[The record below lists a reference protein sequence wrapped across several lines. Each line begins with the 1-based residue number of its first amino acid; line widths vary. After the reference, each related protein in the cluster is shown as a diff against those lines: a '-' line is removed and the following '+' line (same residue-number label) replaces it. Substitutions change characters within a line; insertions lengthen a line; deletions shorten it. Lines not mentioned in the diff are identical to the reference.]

1 MKTRQAYLLLGSNL
15 NDRHFSLKYAACQ
28 IEEKCGALLRK
39 TAIYRSKAWGVTDQP
54 DFLNQILIIETQLDP
69 RSLLESLL
77 EIEQQM
83 GRVREIKWH
92 SRVIDIDILF
102 FGEEVI
108 DTPGLQIPH
117 PRLAERNFTLVP
129 LMEIAPQFIHP
140 TFAVTI
146 EELYLRSA
154 DTLEVQM
161 IEN

>member
-1 MKTRQAYLLLGSNL
+1 MNTRNAYLILGSNL
-15 NDRHFSLKYAACQ
+15 NDREFALKLATSW
-28 IEEKCGALLRK
+28 IKEKCGTILK
-39 TAIYRSKAWGVTDQP
+39 KSAIYRSKAWGFTNQP
-54 DFLNQILIIETQLDP
+54 DFLNQILIIETKLDP
-69 RSLLESLL
+69 WQLLKSLLD
-77 EIEQQM
+77 IEKQM

-92 SRVIDIDILF
+92 SRLIDIDILF
-102 FGEEVI
+102 YGQEVI
-108 DTPGLQIPH
+108 DLPELQIPH

>member
-1 MKTRQAYLLLGSNL
+1 MNTQQAYLLLGSNL
-15 NDRHFSLKYAACQ
+15 NDRRYSLKYATCQ
-28 IEEKCGALLRK
+28 IQEKCGTILK
-39 TAIYRSKAWGVTDQP
+39 KSAIYRSKAWGVTNQP
-54 DFLNQILIIETQLDP
+54 DFLNQILIIETQLAP

-77 EIEQQM
+77 DIEQQM

-92 SRVIDIDILF
+92 SRLIDIDILF

-108 DTPGLQIPH
+108 DIPGLQIPH